1 MRVMS
6 TQRMMQGSS
15 TAKGSHTADESLL
28 LLFGLGGW
36 GGGGEHKT
44 MNKFY
49 IFYAAYAGFRIVSNL
64 NQVYAMLKIHQ
75 ASISCTFPFL

>member
-28 LLFGLGGW
+28 LLFGL
-36 GGGGEHKT
+36 GGEHKT